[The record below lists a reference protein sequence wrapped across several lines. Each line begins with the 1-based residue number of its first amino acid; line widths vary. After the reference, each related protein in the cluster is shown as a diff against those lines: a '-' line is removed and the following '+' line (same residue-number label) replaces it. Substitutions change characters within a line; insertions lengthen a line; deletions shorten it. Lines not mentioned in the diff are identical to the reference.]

1 MNKKIFF
8 ALSFAA
14 IAAINANALTENL
27 DEVSYIN
34 GKLSGNNKYSDVDED
49 SISGVG
55 FEYEDGEKE
64 DINLSLNT
72 FRVQGAKNMEWISGV
87 ETYILENGTEGNTHS
102 NVNQAF
108 IDDTQANIILMAQT
122 SIDDGGV
129 GHAKST
135 LGKAEVRN
143 SEFGFFLGA
152 NASGD
157 KDVLSGTAILANNEA
172 NNKKDED
179 GTTLVNSYILLE
191 DSKINSGFMGTSAM
205 IDGGESATASSSS
218 IFLRGLTAELKS
230 FSYDEDEEPI
240 GGGIFGSYAGGGDG
254 DSNMPFNGTANATT
268 NYMEISNGAN
278 ITSKDSDEY
287 GDNAIFGSYAQG
299 NKGATAKTG
308 TFIIDTNGTKN
319 TITSNVTGA
328 YAEGNNAK
336 ATTNAMYI
344 MDNTS
349 ITGSLTGAE
358 ANGGITNSSTAQA
371 WMALIGSE
379 ANKTNNV
386 IDGEIRV
393 ADAFGKDAN
402 ASGNYLYVENFKVT
416 GHIYGGYANTYNGT
430 ANASNNSIFL
440 ANGTTVG
447 KNVYGGYVGG
457 NGNATNNTI
466 SLSGNV
472 AFDKSSEI
480 WGGYVSG
487 NGDAFTGNTLNYF
500 GTSKIQVD
508 TIANFETYNFNVDN
522 YMGAN
527 GFDFDKKENA
537 LVTTNHLFND
547 NGKDSTLNLAMSK
560 TNFDTLNG
568 KTIYLI
574 NDKSQENNVR
584 MGKARVGM
592 IYTTTAA
599 LNQDGSVVVG
609 QGEYSEA
616 DVTTNSKVPSEAD
629 ILEGFEKDGQSVSG
643 NIPSKE
649 SPNLQVDNDSLANL
663 KPLNQA
669 RLASLMLANQNADL
683 VVNGVISKLNPM
695 PLGDITPFA
704 LANGGHTKYKTNSS
718 KNNIK
723 SNDFNF
729 VAGVGYNFDNTIA
742 GWFFEYGKG
751 KEKYKNKNEFSIK
764 GDGTAKAYG
773 IGLFSKSFIGDAYLD
788 ASLHLGRA
796 DVEFNTSS
804 YTKNGYAYNPNYK
817 HNTSYYGAHAG
828 VGYVAGKG
836 EANSFDTSMK
846 FFYNH
851 LNGKNQTIEDQKYKF
866 KAVNSSRLQVG
877 ENYKFVAN
885 EYLALNAG
893 AAYEYEFSAKAKAK
907 TDGYNIKSANT
918 KGSTYVGELGVS
930 ITPFEDKTNSSIDL
944 NVKGYTGKKEG
955 VSGGINFKYNF

>member
-1 MNKKIFF
+1 MNKKLFF
-8 ALSFAA
+8 TLSFAA
-14 IAAINANALTENL
+14 IAAINVNAKTESF

-34 GKLSGNNKYSDVDED
+34 GKLSGNNYSTNKDG
-49 SISGVG
+49 SLAGIG
-55 FEYEDGEKE
+55 FSYKDGEKK

-72 FRVQGAKNMEWISGV
+72 FRVQGAKDMEWINGV
-87 ETYILENGTEGNTHS
+87 ETYILENGTRGNTHS

-108 IDDTQANIILMAQT
+108 IDDTQANIILIAQT

-230 FSYDEDEEPI
+230 FSYEEDKEPI
-240 GGGIFGSYAGGGDG
+240 GGGIFGSYAGGGD
-254 DSNMPFNGTANATT
+254 SNMPFNGTATATT
-268 NYMEISNGAN
+268 NYIEISNGAN
-278 ITSKDSDEY
+278 ITSEGSDRY
-287 GDNAIFGSYAQG
+287 GENAIFGSYAQG

-319 TITSNVTGA
+319 IIKSNVTGA
-328 YAEGNNAK
+328 YASSYNGVAT
-336 ATTNAMYI
+336 ATTNSMYI

-349 ITGSLTGAE
+349 IKGDVYGAE

-379 ANKTNNV
+379 ANRTNNV
-386 IDGEIRV
+386 IDGDIYV

-416 GHIYGGYANTYNGT
+416 GDIYGGYANTYNGT
-430 ANASNNSIFL
+430 GNASNNSIFL

-447 KNVYGGYVGG
+447 GNVYGGYVSG

-472 AFDKSSEI
+472 AFDKSSKI

-487 NGDAFTGNTLNYF
+487 NGDAFTGNTLNFF
-500 GTSKIQVD
+500 GAKPITVASVG
-508 TIANFETYNFNVDN
+508 NFQTYNFTLGTNSDIT
-522 YMGAN
+522 
-527 GFDFDKKENA
+527 KKENA
-537 LVTTNHLFND
+537 LITTNEIIVPDGKTSTVNVAMTVNDFN
-547 NGKDSTLNLAMSK
+547 K
-560 TNFDTLNG
+560 LNG
-568 KTIYLI
+568 KEVYLI
-574 NDKSQENNVR
+574 NNTSGEVAPNSAQ
-584 MGKARVGM
+584 MGEARVGM
-592 IYTTTAA
+592 IYKTDASLKAENGVYSTTIGK
-599 LNQDGSVVVG
+599 NQNG
-609 QGEYSEA
+609 QSDLTSNPNATMPTEES
-616 DVTTNSKVPSEAD
+616 TLS
-629 ILEGFEKDGQSVSG
+629 GFENAGGSLT
-643 NIPSKE
+643 NPAKE
-649 SPNLQVDNDSLANL
+649 TPNLQVDNDSLANL